1 MYYNCISM
9 RVIFILF
16 SFIIFTFIS
25 CIQKSSG
32 KVELVSKP
40 KLTVEKKTVVQL
52 KFGTIYVTDTFFSAT
67 CFLNGD
73 SIQYAGNKEQWA
85 AASIHK
91 QPAWCFADSIL
102 KEGVLYNYFV
112 ITDRRRLTNT
122 QQIISITDALK
133 IQNAIKESEIKLD
146 SIYHKSDFLERSYK
160 GNFYNLNY
168 VTLWIED
175 TLSSSD
181 TEGQVLIID
190 VYKNRAFI
198 EKANSGN
205 GFRLIT
211 LSKN

>member
-40 KLTVEKKTVVQL
+40 KLTVEKKTAVQL

-73 SIQYAGNKEQWA
+73 SIQYAGNKEQWV

-102 KEGVLYNYFV
+102 KEGVLYNYFA
-112 ITDRRRLTNT
+112 IMDRRRLTNT
-122 QQIISITDALK
+122 QQII
-133 IQNAIKESEIKLD
+133 
-146 SIYHKSDFLERSYK
+146 
-160 GNFYNLNY
+160 YNLNY

-181 TEGQVLIID
+181 TEGQVLILD

>member
-40 KLTVEKKTVVQL
+40 KLTVEKKTAVQL

-73 SIQYAGNKEQWA
+73 SIQYAGNKEQWV

-102 KEGVLYNYFV
+102 KEGVLYNYF
-112 ITDRRRLTNT
+112 
-122 QQIISITDALK
+122 SITDALE
-133 IQNAIKESEIKLD
+133 IQNAIKETEIKLD

-181 TEGQVLIID
+181 TEGQVLILD

>member
-1 MYYNCISM
+1 MN
-9 RVIFILF
+9 VD
-16 SFIIFTFIS
+16 II
-25 CIQKSSG
+25 
-32 KVELVSKP
+32 
-40 KLTVEKKTVVQL
+40 KL
-52 KFGTIYVTDTFFSAT
+52 
-67 CFLNGD
+67 
-73 SIQYAGNKEQWA
+73 NK
-85 AASIHK
+85 IK
-91 QPAWCFADSIL
+91 
-102 KEGVLYNYFV
+102 
-112 ITDRRRLTNT
+112 
-122 QQIISITDALK
+122 ITDALE
-133 IQNAIKESEIKLD
+133 IQNAIKETEIKLD

-160 GNFYNLNY
+160 GNFYNLNF